1 MRSLMFAADPTMSY
15 SPQDK
20 PVYLFGCSQS
30 LGRDLR
36 ILKPSGRAAEVL
48 GGLAQRLARPPIVSK
63 AARAFN
69 PEDQMLGRVR
79 NLVDTG

>member
-1 MRSLMFAADPTMSY
+1 
-15 SPQDK
+15 
-20 PVYLFGCSQS
+20 